1 MPRKPTGNPNGRPK
15 IPVVPLSVKEL
26 PPKEIVMDQVLYW
39 IELQATAE
47 EVAGSFRVSVD
58 TLDRKLRE
66 ELGMGFAELHK
77 KCMGAGKLSLRRHQ
91 FTLAQKNASMAI
103 FLGKNWLG
111 QKDNQTAEL
120 SPNDKKLDE
129 LLGSVKEL
137 KQKEFNA
144 SIPQT
149 DPIVQRS
156 E

>member
-1 MPRKPTGNPNGRPK
+1 MPRKPTGKPNGRPP
-15 IPVVPLSVKEL
+15 IPLVPLSKEL

-39 IELQATAE
+39 IELQASAE

-91 FTLAQKNASMAI
+91 FALAQKSASMAI

-111 QKDNQTAEL
+111 QKDNQNSES

-129 LLGSVKEL
+129 LLGSVKAL
-137 KQKEFNA
+137 KQKESDA
-144 SIPQT
+144 PVQQT
-149 DPIVQRS
+149 DPVIQ
-156 E
+156 